1 MPSLSTFLRVTWV
14 TARRELLTYFLSP
27 LSYLLAALFL
37 VVQGYSFWLL
47 CQTLGATRGTT
58 TAVLAYFF
66 GGTFLYWLFLLFL
79 VALLTMRLFA
89 EERQRGSLELL
100 LSAAVPEGA
109 LLLGK
114 FLGVFGCYVVLW
126 LPTVAY
132 MGLLGLY
139 LGPQVALDSGAVLGG
154 YLGTLL
160 VGSSALAIGVLASTL
175 APTPLVAASFTFAS
189 LSLLLLGGLVAE
201 LYIDSPRLAAL
212 FAYGNLFQHLDEMA
226 RGSVDSR
233 HVVYHLSLL
242 TFALVVAARLL
253 KTRSGDRRGV
263 LRTIVTVAVG
273 GLLLVGVNLFVAQ
286 HPRRADLTQTR
297 EHALSPAFVELL
309 RGLGR
314 DGKQVAITALHAE
327 PGGRDELFLRL
338 RETLRRAEQVSA
350 DQLRLTFVDVDR
362 HHDRA
367 RLLAE
372 QHHIERD
379 DLAQSA
385 LIVESN
391 GRSKL
396 IARRELADLAPVEPG
411 SPPRIDAYRGEEAIG
426 TAIVTVLH
434 GRTPTICFS
443 RGHGEAEHDSLTG
456 SGLSE
461 LSTALIRDNLR
472 PRALLAPRID
482 AELGGCDVLVI
493 AGLERPFLA
502 LESAAI
508 GRYLDS
514 GGRLLLLAGALID
527 RGLQNF
533 LDTGLESLLSQR
545 GVRLAQAVAIDPAQR
560 LGESLAFI
568 VENSYGAHPITAA
581 LSGRRTLWPLA
592 RPVFPLAP
600 LESPA
605 GSVGTGHSGLDWRA
619 QILASTSDKGFGETD
634 LPTLRDGSLAFD
646 AAHDVAGPL
655 PLAVAAQPIDQ
666 TKTARIVV
674 IGSTQ
679 LAWNDSLVLFN
690 RDLLLA
696 SVKWLADVPLTL
708 TIAPRRPSEIRLALT
723 AEQERRLFVTLVVGL
738 PLLVLLLGIG
748 VRRMRRGG

>member
-1 MPSLSTFLRVTWV
+1 MATFLRVAWV
-14 TARRELLTYFLSP
+14 TAKRELLAYFLSP
-27 LSYLLAALFL
+27 LAYLLAALFL

-47 CQTLGATRGTT
+47 CQTLGAARGTT
-58 TAVLAYFF
+58 SAVLAYFF

-100 LSAAVPEGA
+100 LSTSVPEGA

-114 FLGVFGCYVVLW
+114 FFGVFGCYVVLW

-132 MGLLGLY
+132 MALLGLY
-139 LGPQVALDSGAVLGG
+139 LGPQAALDLGAVFGG

-160 VGSSALAIGVLASTL
+160 VGSSALAVGVLASTL

-201 LYIDSPRLAAL
+201 LYIDSPRLAAV

-242 TFALVVAARLL
+242 LFALVVAARRL
-253 KTRSGDRRGV
+253 KTRPGDRRGA
-263 LRTIVTVAVG
+263 LRTLATVAIG
-273 GLLLVGVNLFVAQ
+273 GLLLIGLNLVAAQ
-286 HPRRADLTQTR
+286 HPRRVDLTQTR

-309 RGLGR
+309 RGLAQG
-314 DGKQVAITALHAE
+314 GKPVTITALHVE

-338 RETLRRAEQVSA
+338 RETLLRAEQVA
-350 DQLRLTFVDVDR
+350 AGQLRLSFVDVDR

-379 DLAQSA
+379 DLSQSA
-385 LIVESN
+385 LIVESG

-411 SPPRIDAYRGEEAIG
+411 SPPRLDAYRGEEAIG

-493 AGLERPFLA
+493 AGPERPFLA

-508 GRYLDS
+508 ARYLDG
-514 GGRLLLLAGALID
+514 GGRLLVLAGALID
-527 RGLQNF
+527 RGLQRF
-533 LDTGLESLLSQR
+533 LETGLESLLSQR
-545 GVRLAQAVAIDPAQR
+545 GVRLGQAVAIDPTQR

-568 VENSYGAHPITAA
+568 VENSYGAHPITAT
-581 LSGRRTLWPLA
+581 LLGRRTLWPLA

-600 LESPA
+600 LEPSPI
-605 GSVGTGHSGLDWRA
+605 GTGHSGLDWRA
-619 QILASTSDKGFGETD
+619 NILASTSDKGFGETD

-646 AAHDVAGPL
+646 AAHDLAGPL
-655 PLAVAAQPIDQ
+655 PLAVAAQPIDSA
-666 TKTARIVV
+666 KAARIVV

-690 RDLLLA
+690 RDLLLT
-696 SVKWLADVPLTL
+696 SVKWLADAPLAL

-723 AEQERRLFVTLVVGL
+723 AEQERRLFLTLVIGL
-738 PLLVLLLGIG
+738 PLLVLLLGLG
-748 VRRMRRGG
+748 VRVMRRGN